1 MAYTPAQTSPS
12 LANRAQITVG
22 LLAMSLASAPL
33 AAQPS
38 SSSGHA
44 QAEIVTPITV
54 QPLSDL
60 SFGRIAVSP
69 VSDGSVSIDP
79 ASGQTIF
86 AGSARRACGASS
98 SCGQGA
104 ATFRVT
110 GEAGRSYTILVPGY
124 VVATAQEPGMPQLT
138 VEDLSVI
145 SRNDSAARSGGL
157 LDTLG
162 ADQISLGGTLR
173 IPAGTP
179 PATFRAQVSLV
190 VTYS

>member
-1 MAYTPAQTSPS
+1 MAHTPAQTSPS
-12 LANRAQITVG
+12 LANGAQITVG

-60 SFGRIAVSP
+60 SFGRIAASP
-69 VSDGSVSIDP
+69 ASEGSVSIDP
-79 ASGQTIF
+79 ASGQAIF
-86 AGSARRACGASS
+86 AGSARSACGAST
-98 SCGQGA
+98 SCGHSA

-110 GEAGRSYTILVPGY
+110 GEAGRRYIIQVPGY
-124 VVATAQEPGMPQLT
+124 VVATAQEPGMPQLS

-145 SRNDSAARSGGL
+145 SRNDPAARSGGV
-157 LDTLG
+157 LDSVG

-179 PATFRAQVSLV
+179 VATYRAQVPLV